1 MSKTAPAPRKA
12 PARGNQPSA
21 TSLRTKP
28 KAAHVVHP
36 PRKTAAASFQP
47 LLRLAKRYD
56 QVEHPDF
63 HQRVHL
69 KLSLADRIA
78 IVIRD
83 GGWSQQEI
91 LSQLH
96 NSSGNGL
103 IAGYARH
110 LATIGDSKMIDTLV
124 GLTARVTWLHTLRLV
139 LDAIERL
146 RPCPRCHPNLINRL
160 RQTISPSLLER
171 HDPGII
177 NALHC
182 IELILAHPCGECR
195 YPMDHVPLG
204 PRE

>member
-1 MSKTAPAPRKA
+1 MPV
-12 PARGNQPSA
+12 RGD
-21 TSLRTKP
+21 
-28 KAAHVVHP
+28 HP
-36 PRKTAAASFQP
+36 PRKTAAAAFQP

-78 IVIRD
+78 VVIRD

-91 LSQLH
+91 LAQLH
-96 NSSGNGL
+96 ISSGNGL

-110 LATIGDSKMIDTLV
+110 LATVGDAKMIDTLV

-182 IELILAHPCGECR
+182 IELSLAHPCGECR